1 MTEEVKPKLS
11 IIVPVYNVEKYLGGC
26 LDSLLNQ
33 TLKDIDIICVDDGST
48 DNSAQILKE
57 YAEKDKRI
65 RIITKK
71 NGGLSSARNAG
82 LELVTTE
89 FVTFVDSD
97 DYLEPNAYEIAISKM
112 TDDIDFVHFGIQT
125 VGETAEQTK
134 KEDDEYYTIKYAGK
148 KEITT
153 DLMLEVDVSSC
164 NKVFRKSIL
173 DKYNIRFPDGLRH
186 EDAYFFNIYALNSRY
201 CFYIQDKFYK
211 YIRHE
216 GSIMAQVFSNKPGHS
231 IDHLSIA
238 VRIYDYMNNH
248 NLFYAYK
255 HYFGV
260 IFFAYFDFAMR
271 YENTKIGKRA
281 IYNLAINFLK
291 DNYISFF
298 EYADLKMLEQR
309 LRKRLWENTV
319 KKSLFGLMRT
329 KFKDKNI
336 LYIFCGIPILRV
348 KYCEHKTRYYP
359 LSLFCLFEK
368 TRRAE
373 KISVLMPIYN
383 AEKYLHES
391 IDSILN
397 QTYQNFEFIIINDGS
412 TDGSADIV
420 RSYKDPRIIF
430 VDNPKNSGLVAVLNQ
445 GLDMAQGEFIARMD
459 ADDISLQSRLEKQ
472 IKFMKKHKDVGICGT
487 FFHIFGNQINR
498 IEKKKLLPSLK
509 DMLKTSPVGHPTVM
523 MRKSVLNKYHL
534 RYDPRYKYA
543 EDYELWTRAIKYTKI
558 ANLKDVLLN
567 YRWSG
572 DNVSITH
579 NSEQLQTS
587 EIIKQKIRRKI
598 GRTSSLYHM
607 ILDDNQLL
615 NCLYGLGEFAYMPNS
630 GNIGDMV
637 IASAT
642 LQWFDKNKFNYKRV
656 KENENPSMFV
666 YGGGGAWT
674 HDYIQYMGPVMNIMK
689 SAKKVVILPSSF
701 DNVPEFIDILDERF
715 TVFCRDK
722 KSFDYL
728 IAQNTKANILLDHDM
743 ALRMQ
748 RIPDTLFFVPK
759 RFRKNRRILNR
770 KLSKLPKTVNMF
782 REDCESCGNHET
794 DIDLSDKFGWFSP
807 YESRKIIDFAAHTMF
822 SSVKNFDLIR
832 TDRLHVGIAA
842 ILLGVD
848 VELYDNS
855 YGKIGNVFRNSLS
868 HLANVSMPENKIEE

>member
-11 IIVPVYNVEKYLGGC
+11 IIVPVYNVEKYLGEC

-57 YAEKDKRI
+57 YAAKDKRI
-65 RIITKK
+65 RVITKK

-112 TDDIDFVHFGIQT
+112 TDGVDFVHFGIQT
-125 VGETAEQTK
+125 IGATDSKIQA
-134 KEDDEYYTIKYAGK
+134 DDNDYYNIKYSGLVQID
-148 KEITT
+148 ET
-153 DLMLEVDVSSC
+153 LMCSVDFSAC
-164 NKVFRKSIL
+164 NKIFRKSIM
-173 DKYNIRFPDGLRH
+173 DKYNIRFPDGLRY
-186 EDAYFFNIYALNSRY
+186 EDAYFFNVYAFRSHFG
-201 CFYIQDKFYK
+201 FYIQDKFYK
-211 YIRHE
+211 YIRHD
-216 GSIMAQVFSNKPGHS
+216 GSIMTQTFSNKPGHS
-231 IDHLSIA
+231 IDHVKIIIK
-238 VRIYDYMNNH
+238 IYEY
-248 NLFYAYK
+248 LFANGMFFK
-255 HYFGV
+255 WRHYFAFL
-260 IFFAYFDFAMR
+260 FFAYFDLAMR
-271 YENTKIGKRA
+271 YEHTKVGRHH
-281 IYNLAINFLK
+281 IYNLALDFLNK
-291 DNYISFF
+291 NKLSFADYQ
-298 EYADLKMLEQR
+298 EYTIKQR
-309 LRKRLWENTV
+309 LLQQRIWNGETRKAP
-319 KKSLFGLMRT
+319 FGLMRI
-329 KFKDKNI
+329 KPHGQDVRIMF
-336 LYIFCGIPILRV
+336 LGIPILRI
-348 KYCEHKTRYYP
+348 KYCEHKIKYYP
-359 LSLFCLFEK
+359 LSLCCLYEK
-368 TRRAE
+368 RVSTSPLV
-373 KISVLMPIYN
+373 SVLMPVYN
-383 AEKYLHES
+383 AEKYLCES

-430 VDNPKNSGLVAVLNQ
+430 VDNPKNSGLVSVLNH
-445 GLDMAQGEFIARMD
+445 GLDIAHGKYIARMD
-459 ADDISLQSRLEKQ
+459 ADDISLPERFEKQ
-472 IKFMKKHKDVGICGT
+472 VKFMERHRNVGICGT
-487 FFHIFGNQINR
+487 FFRVFGR
-498 IEKKKLLPSLK
+498 VGYIETKKAYPKLK
-509 DMLKTSPVGHPTVM
+509 DMREPSPLGHPTVM
-523 MRKSVLNKYHL
+523 MRKSVLDKYHL

-543 EDYELWTRAIKYTKI
+543 EDYELWTRAVEYTKI

-579 NSEQLQTS
+579 NIEQMHVSEL
-587 EIIKQKIRRKI
+587 IKQKVRKKLGDKFSI
-598 GRTSSLYHM
+598 YHM
-607 ILDDNQLL
+607 IIDDSQLL
-615 NCLYGLGEFAYMPNS
+615 NSLCGMGSFSYMPNS

-743 ALRMQ
+743 ALRIQ
-748 RIPDTLFFVPK
+748 QVPHKLFFVPK